1 MTDTYIVLFRGINVG
16 GRVAK
21 METLRN
27 ALTEA
32 GFGNVKS
39 YIQSG
44 NIILTTDK
52 SKDAVTDL
60 VDKTFTAA
68 FGYSSRPSVRTIK
81 EWQRVIDDNPFAK
94 VLKAGNQEHAVFVDA
109 VPTAAAIEAL
119 RALATTEELELRD
132 GVLYLH
138 TPDGYGRSPVAAAFE
153 KLLKGVPWTARNWN
167 TMLKLQ
173 EMAEAARADATE
185 P

>member
-21 METLRN
+21 METLRS

-32 GFGNVKS
+32 GFGSVKT

-44 NIILTTDK
+44 NVVLTSDK
-52 SKDAVTDL
+52 SQAAATEL
-60 VDKTFTAA
+60 IDKTFSAA
-68 FGYSSRPSVRTIK
+68 FGYSSRPSVRTI
-81 EWQRVIDDNPFAK
+81 EQWRRVIDDNPFAK
-94 VLKAGNQEHAVFVDA
+94 VLKAGNQEHAVFIDA
-109 VPTAAAIEAL
+109 VPTAAAIDAL

-132 GVLYLH
+132 GVLYLY

-167 TMLKLQ
+167 TVLKLQ
-173 EMAEAARADATE
+173 EMAEAARGDSPAS
-185 P
+185 

>member
-1 MTDTYIVLFRGINVG
+1 MAETYIVLFRGINVG

-21 METLRN
+21 METLRS

-32 GFGNVKS
+32 GFSKVKS

-44 NIILTTDK
+44 NIILTSDK
-52 SKDAVTDL
+52 GEAAVLEL
-60 VDKTFTAA
+60 VDQTFTAA
-68 FGYSSRPSVRTIK
+68 FGYSSRPSVRTI
-81 EWQRVIDDNPFAK
+81 EQWQRVIDDNPFAK
-94 VLKAGNQEHAVFVDA
+94 VLKAGNQEHAVFIDA
-109 VPTAAAIEAL
+109 VPTDAAIEAL
-119 RALATTEELELRD
+119 RALATTEELELGD
-132 GVLYLH
+132 GVLYLY

-167 TMLKLQ
+167 TVLKLQ
-173 EMAEAARADATE
+173 EMAEAAREDTSA